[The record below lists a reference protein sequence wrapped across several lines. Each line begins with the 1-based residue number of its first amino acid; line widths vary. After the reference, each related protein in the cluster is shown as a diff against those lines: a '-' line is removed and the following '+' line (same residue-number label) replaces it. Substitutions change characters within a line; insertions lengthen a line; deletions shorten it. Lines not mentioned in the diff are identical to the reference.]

1 MTKNVVGSKTI
12 TRVDA
17 FNKVTGNAY
26 FSADVKLPGM
36 LYGKILMSPHPHARI
51 VNIDISKAEK
61 LPGVKAVIP
70 NADTP
75 REPYGIFSSTR
86 DQYPIA
92 LDKVRFVGEPVAAVA
107 AVDLDTAEE
116 ALRLIDVE
124 YEILPAVFS
133 PTEALQDGAPVIHGQ
148 SANNKC
154 LDFKVKYG
162 DLDEGFAK
170 ADLVREDTFTT
181 EALAHCQLEPYVAV
195 ANFNPSGKLEVW
207 VPSQSPFTKRTALAR
222 TLQMNLSD
230 IRIHSID
237 IGGAFGGLS
246 EMGSAEYCAALLSK
260 QALRPVK
267 IVYSRE
273 QTMIA
278 NRQKHPMEITVK
290 TGMTKDGLI
299 TAKDLRILA
308 DGGAYQSTSGIA
320 LTNPLIMFLALY
332 RIPNVS
338 YEAVRV
344 YTNKGPRGAMRGH
357 GNQQLRFAD
366 GAQLDWMAEELG
378 LDPLEVRLKN
388 AVQTGDVL
396 LNGAKVYSCGF
407 TECLEEVGQK
417 SGWKEKKKSSP
428 EASTKALRGIGIG
441 TGIHICGFDLG
452 IRSLSG
458 AIIKFNEDGKV
469 NLLTGSI
476 DNGQGNK
483 TMHTQI
489 AAETLGLPV
498 EDFNL
503 TCGDTDLT
511 PSDPGTYTMSTAYVS
526 GNAVLRAALDARRQ
540 LLAIAA
546 KKLNAD
552 ADELEISDRRIFN
565 KGNPE
570 QSIGI
575 KKVILAGLVAGTQ
588 IVGRGEW
595 RPTDVTPVDWMNGKI
610 DGQPT
615 GAYSYGAAVAEVEV
629 DPVSCKV
636 KVLNVTA
643 AHDCGYAINPNAVEG
658 QFEGSVAFGIGQ
670 ALSEELIWKDGR
682 VLNPGFLDY
691 KLCLAEEMPPVESI
705 IIESNDPEGP
715 FGAKEA
721 GMTVSIAAVEAVV
734 NAVYNALKI
743 KFDSLPIT
751 PEKIHQK
758 ITKG

>member
-1 MTKNVVGSKTI
+1 MTNNLVVSKSI
-12 TRVDA
+12 TRVDS

-26 FSADVKLPGM
+26 FSADIKLPGM

-51 VNIDISKAEK
+51 LNIDISKAER

-75 REPYGIFSSTR
+75 RERFGIFSSTR

-92 LDKVRFVGEPVAAVA
+92 MDKVRFVGEPVAAVA

-116 ALRLIDVE
+116 ALRLIDVQ
-124 YEILPAVFS
+124 YEILPAIFDPV
-133 PTEALQDGAPVIHGQ
+133 EALRDGAPLVHEQ
-148 SANNKC
+148 AEHNKC
-154 LDFKVKYG
+154 LEYKVVYG
-162 DLDEGFAK
+162 DLDAGFAK

-195 ANFNPSGKLEVW
+195 ANYQPVGKLEVW

-222 TLQMNLSD
+222 TLRMNLSD
-230 IRIHSID
+230 IRLHPIE

-246 EMGSAEYCAALLSK
+246 EMGAAEFCAALLSK
-260 QALRPVK
+260 KAQRPVK

-273 QTMIA
+273 MTMIA

-290 TGMTKDGLI
+290 TGITKEGLI
-299 TAKDLRILA
+299 TAKNLRILA

-332 RIPNVS
+332 RIPNVT
-338 YEAVRV
+338 YEAIRV

-378 LDPLEVRLKN
+378 LDPLEIRIKN
-388 AVQTGDVL
+388 AVQSGDVL
-396 LNGAKVYSCGF
+396 LNGSKVYSCGF
-407 TECLEEVGQK
+407 TECLEKVGEK
-417 SGWKEKKKSSP
+417 SGWKEKSQSSP
-428 EASTKALRGIGIG
+428 GILRGIGVG
-441 TGIHICGFDLG
+441 SGIHICGFDLG

-526 GNAVLRAALDARRQ
+526 GNAVLRAALDARNQ
-540 LLAIAA
+540 LLALAA
-546 KKLNAD
+546 KKLNVD
-552 ADELEISDRRIFN
+552 VNELEISNRRILI
-565 KGNPE
+565 KENPE
-570 QSIGI
+570 RSVGI
-575 KKVILAGLVAGTQ
+575 KEVIMAGLIDGKQ
-588 IVGRGEW
+588 IIGRGEW
-595 RPTDVTPVDWMNGKI
+595 RPSDITPVDWMNGKI

-615 GAYSYGAAVAEVEV
+615 GAYSYGAVVAEVEV
-629 DPVSCKV
+629 DPVSYKV

-643 AHDCGYAINPNAVEG
+643 AHDCGYAINPKAVEG

-682 VLNPGFLDY
+682 VINAGFLDY
-691 KLCLAEEMPPVESI
+691 KLWLAGEMPPVDSI
-705 IIESNDPEGP
+705 IIESKDPAGP

-734 NAVYNALKI
+734 NAVHNALKVR
-743 KFDSLPIT
+743 FDSLPIT